1 MTPPDL
7 RRLLATLAVALTTT
21 ACGAEPE
28 TADTGATDSG
38 TPTAAAAAPAASP
51 NGAAS
56 SGATSAPAEQS
67 TPDPTVVA
75 LVSNFKPP
83 EKGDPDALISIY
95 EFSDYICPYCRGFN
109 DEVADKIDADYVKTG
124 KARYV
129 HWDFPL
135 AGHGYGA
142 IVSAEA
148 SHCAGEQGKY
158 WEMHKALFGAWEQQ
172 SKLDVKDEQAAID
185 SALSIGAEL
194 DLDQEAF
201 KTCVEAK
208 KYRPVV
214 ATMYRQAT
222 DMGLDATPAFVIQHK
237 DPANPTGPDKIKVV
251 MGALAYE
258 DFAQTLDIEIARA
271 QGTPIPDT
279 ATPTADPNATATAAA
294 LLKTATAGAPKP

>member
-1 MTPPDL
+1 MTPTAL
-7 RRLLATLAVALTTT
+7 RRLLAVLALALTTT
-21 ACGAEPE
+21 ACGSGPE
-28 TADTGATDSG
+28 TEGQGEGSS
-38 TPTAAAAAPAASP
+38 PTATAGAAASP
-51 NGAAS
+51 DAAGTS
-56 SGATSAPAEQS
+56 AAAGGTSAPQD

-75 LVSNFKPP
+75 LVQGFKPP
-83 EKGDPDALISIY
+83 EKGDAGALISIY
-95 EFSDYICPYCRGFN
+95 EFSDYICPYCRSFN
-109 DEVADKIDADYVKTG
+109 EEVSGKIDADYVQTG

-172 SKLDVKDEQAAID
+172 SKLDVKDEQAAIT
-185 SALSIGAEL
+185 SALAIGGQV
-194 DLDQEAF
+194 DLDQAAF
-201 KTCVEAK
+201 KACVEAK

-251 MGALAYE
+251 LGALAYE

-279 ATPTADPNATATAAA
+279 PTPTADPAATATAAA
-294 LLKTATAGAPKP
+294 LLKTATASAPKP